1 MVRPF
6 IFLRRRPIFY
16 SIAIMYSVL
25 FWYFFH
31 PLWTERWVD
40 ITEGFYLRTSNFICG
55 LIYIG
60 GFALWNRTLVIILKR
75 ELMKKVE

>member
-1 MVRPF
+1 MGRPL

-16 SIAIMYSVL
+16 SIAIIYSVL

-31 PLWTERWVD
+31 PFWTERWVD

-60 GFALWNRTLVIILKR
+60 GFALWNRALVIVLKR
-75 ELMKKVE
+75 ELMKKSE

>member
-1 MVRPF
+1 MVR
-6 IFLRRRPIFY
+6 LLKNVRRRPIFY

-31 PLWTERWVD
+31 PFWTEGWVD

-55 LIYIG
+55 VIYIV
-60 GFALWNRTLVIILKR
+60 GFALWNRALVIILKR
-75 ELMKKVE
+75 ELMKKSE